1 MKWFFS
7 FNSSNVTLL
16 DITSMMYGTN
26 GKLREEL
33 YLKDRLH
40 ITLEA
45 YRMIADKLEPLLI
58 RNRN

>member
-1 MKWFFS
+1 
-7 FNSSNVTLL
+7 
-16 DITSMMYGTN
+16 MMYGTN

-58 RNRN
+58 SLSSTYKCNFLGADNKQ

>member
-1 MKWFFS
+1 
-7 FNSSNVTLL
+7 
-16 DITSMMYGTN
+16 MMYGTN

-40 ITLEA
+40 ITPEA

-58 RNRN
+58 NTSLNL

>member
-1 MKWFFS
+1 
-7 FNSSNVTLL
+7 
-16 DITSMMYGTN
+16 MMYGTN

-40 ITLEA
+40 ITPEA

-58 RNRN
+58 RNRNSLLSRKSG

>member
-1 MKWFFS
+1 
-7 FNSSNVTLL
+7 
-16 DITSMMYGTN
+16 MMYGTN

-58 RNRN
+58 RGTYIQSDT

>member
-1 MKWFFS
+1 
-7 FNSSNVTLL
+7 
-16 DITSMMYGTN
+16 MMYGTN

-40 ITLEA
+40 ITPEA

-58 RNRN
+58 NSSLNFPGPKRPWQ